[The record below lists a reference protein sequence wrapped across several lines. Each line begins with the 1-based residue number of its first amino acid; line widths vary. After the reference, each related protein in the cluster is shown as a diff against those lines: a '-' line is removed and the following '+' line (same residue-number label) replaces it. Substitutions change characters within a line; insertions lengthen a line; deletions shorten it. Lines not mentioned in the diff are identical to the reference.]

1 MITNVDDNN
10 AYLYQGGPLL
20 TDTDIARG
28 LSAPVVAQQLLGTT
42 GEFLMLLL
50 VLMAVMSTGEDN
62 MMMITT

>member
-1 MITNVDDNN
+1 MMMTIDHAN
-10 AYLYQGGPLL
+10 LCQGGPLL

-28 LSAPVVAQQLLGTT
+28 LSAPIVAQQLLGTT

-62 MMMITT
+62 MRMIT